1 MEGLANMKGL
11 ANTKRPDE
19 YEKGGVP
26 GKQACGPAT
35 RKIELR
41 LKVRRCRSTVF
52 TRGTDPVNVSHILR
66 VSALAAIASVAAS
79 MAAHA
84 QTKTLTIS
92 WWGYN
97 GEKMNANI
105 IEPFKKICGC
115 DIVFE
120 TGNNAD
126 RLNKLKLRDGK
137 GVDVIYLSDSF
148 SQQGIEDGL
157 FAEIDPA
164 KIPNLSEIYEL
175 GRQPQGKFGPAYTI
189 GRVGIVYDS
198 ATVKPPIGSWNGL
211 WRPDLEKSVSLPG
224 ITTTAG
230 PIVVLQAGKH
240 AESDAFEDS
249 EGAFSA
255 IEELKPN
262 VVKTYNTG
270 SELVNLIS
278 TGEVRVAIAQDF
290 TLASMQAAVPTMTWA
305 KLKEGDIATLNTINI
320 PKGSAN
326 IELAYQFINF
336 ALSKD
341 VQQKEAEQGVD
352 APINTKVEL
361 TPEQAKIWT
370 YGAEQVGSLSL
381 IDYAKMN
388 EAKTDWIDQ
397 WNELFAQ

>member
-1 MEGLANMKGL
+1 M
-11 ANTKRPDE
+11 
-19 YEKGGVP
+19 
-26 GKQACGPAT
+26 
-35 RKIELR
+35 
-41 LKVRRCRSTVF
+41 
-52 TRGTDPVNVSHILR
+52 NVSRLLR
-66 VSALAAIASVAAS
+66 VSALAVIASLAGTVSAS
-79 MAAHA
+79 A
-84 QTKTLTIS
+84 QSKTLTIS

-126 RLNKLKLRDGK
+126 RLNKLRLRDGK

-148 SQQGIEDGL
+148 SQLGIEQGQ
-157 FAEIDPA
+157 FMEIDPA

-175 GRQPQGKFGPAYTI
+175 GRQPQGKYGPAYTI
-189 GRVGIVYDS
+189 GRVGIVYD
-198 ATVKPPIGSWNGL
+198 AAKVDPAITSWNDL
-211 WRPDLEKSVSLPG
+211 WRADLEKSISLPG

-230 PIVVLQAGKH
+230 PMVVMQAGKH
-240 AESDAFEDS
+240 AQSDAFEDS

-262 VVKTYNTG
+262 VVKNYNTG

-305 KLKEGDIATLNTINI
+305 KLTDGDIATLNTVNI
-320 PKGSAN
+320 PKGSEN
-326 IELAYQFINF
+326 VELAYQFINF
-336 ALSKD
+336 VLSKE

-361 TPEQAKIWT
+361 TPEQAKTWT
-370 YGAEQVGSLSL
+370 YGAEQVGALTL
-381 IDYAKMN
+381 IDYAKLN

>member
-1 MEGLANMKGL
+1 M
-11 ANTKRPDE
+11 
-19 YEKGGVP
+19 
-26 GKQACGPAT
+26 
-35 RKIELR
+35 
-41 LKVRRCRSTVF
+41 
-52 TRGTDPVNVSHILR
+52 NVSRLLR
-66 VSALAAIASVAAS
+66 ASAVAAIASLAGASAAS
-79 MAAHA
+79 A
-84 QTKTLTIS
+84 QSKTLTIS

-126 RLNKLKLRDGK
+126 RLNKLRLRDGK

-148 SQQGIEDGL
+148 SQLGIEQGQ
-157 FAEIDPA
+157 FMEIDPA

-175 GRQPQGKFGPAYTI
+175 GRQPQGKYGPAYTI
-189 GRVGIVYDS
+189 GRVGVVYDS
-198 ATVKPPIGSWNGL
+198 AKVNPPITSWNDL
-211 WRPDLEKSVSLPG
+211 WRADLEKSISLPG

-230 PIVVLQAGKH
+230 PMVVLQAGKH
-240 AESDAFEDS
+240 AQSDAFEDS
-249 EGAFSA
+249 ESAFGA

-262 VVKTYNTG
+262 VVKNYNTG

-305 KLKEGDIATLNTINI
+305 KLSDGDIATVNTINI
-320 PKGSAN
+320 PKGSEN
-326 IELAYQFINF
+326 VDLAYEFINF
-336 ALSKD
+336 VLSKE

-361 TPEQAKIWT
+361 PPEQAKMWT
-370 YGAEQVGSLSL
+370 YGAEQVNSLSR